1 MSQRTKQQV
10 IDYLMRAEVAA
21 VGTSDMGTPRQRMM
35 HFGVDK
41 DMNIYVTSMKG
52 DPKIIQWSNI
62 PATAMLIHQGS
73 TFMEMEEC
81 EIIGRAE
88 VIRGKAEREQALEI
102 MKQRSPIVANFA
114 NIGATDRLDFICIRP
129 FTVKYRFVP
138 EIMQGQPPTIFEF
151 ENNRNKSN
159 IWSDLYSKAKTWKE
173 AIRPISL
180 TASLVP
186 ILLGGAISYYATGGF
201 DWFLFV
207 MTLLAGFLIQA
218 GTNMINDWNDAER
231 DNENVEAIRPFTG
244 GSRMIQ
250 LGLISRADI
259 GFFGF
264 LATTIAAIIG
274 TYLIFASGL
283 GLLPIVAFGL
293 IAGIFYTG
301 EKGKFTFINVAPGV
315 GELLTGTTFGVLM
328 TIGTYYIQT
337 GSFSLQALLL
347 SIPISLLVTNVL
359 IINQFPDA
367 KSDAKTHKKTLVVRY
382 GKEKVKN
389 ILFSI
394 FAIAFLIITILP
406 MLGYAPYSI
415 YFTFIGLPFVFQ
427 AIRYTQSNYDKSA
440 VELISGNAHTAI
452 AHLVIGLL
460 LTFAYILES
469 SNIVFSLTYLGLSL
483 ILVVWM
489 WNYIENKR
497 KDMEMVREAFA
508 KK

>member
-35 HFGVDK
+35 HFGVDD
-41 DMNIYVTSMKG
+41 DMNIYVSSMKG

-88 VIRGKAEREQALEI
+88 VIKGKDERERALEI
-102 MKQRSPIVANFA
+102 MKARSPIVANFA

-138 EIMQGQPPTIFEF
+138 EIMQGHPPTIFEF
-151 ENNRNKSN
+151 EHNRVKSN
-159 IWSDLYSKAKTWKE
+159 IWSDLRSKAKAWKE
-173 AIRPISL
+173 AIRPVSL

-186 ILLGGAISYYATGGF
+186 ILLGGAITFYATETLN
-201 DWFLFV
+201 WFLFIL
-207 MTLLAGFLIQA
+207 TLLAGILIQI
-218 GTNMINDWNDAER
+218 GTNMINDWKDAER
-231 DNENVEAIRPFTG
+231 DNENVEAIRPFSG

-250 LGLISRADI
+250 LGLISRSDI

-264 LATTIAAIIG
+264 FATTIAAIIG
-274 TYLIFASGL
+274 IYLIVVSGL

-301 EKGKFTFINVAPGV
+301 EKGKFTFINMAPGL
-315 GELLTGTTFGVLM
+315 GELLTGATFGVLM

-337 GSFSLQALLL
+337 GSFSAQAAIL
-347 SIPISLLVTNVL
+347 SIPISILVANVL

-367 KSDAKTHKKTLVVRY
+367 KSDEKTLKRTLVVRY

-389 ILFSI
+389 LLFT
-394 FAIAFLIITILP
+394 FFGIAFITIAILP
-406 MLGYAPYSI
+406 ILGYAPYSI
-415 YFTFIGLPFVFQ
+415 YFSFIGLPFVFQ
-427 AIRYTQSNYDKSA
+427 AVRYIQNNYDKAA

-452 AHLVIGLL
+452 AHLVTGLL
-460 LTFAYILES
+460 MAFAFILES
-469 SNIVFSLTYLGLSL
+469 SNLVFSLAYLSL
-483 ILVVWM
+483 SLMLVVWM
-489 WNYIENKR
+489 WNYIETKR
-497 KDMEMVREAFA
+497 KDMEMVRKAFVT
-508 KK
+508 K